1 MYFNDYLLLHKIFY
15 LKSLSRDHWKGEVS
29 ADEWV
34 PVFPVFL
41 LAIGIMKKNVVF
53 IKRPILAGT
62 HS

>member
-41 LAIGIMKKNVVF
+41 LAIGIMKKSLSL
-53 IKRPILAGT
+53 KKKPILAGT
-62 HS
+62 DS